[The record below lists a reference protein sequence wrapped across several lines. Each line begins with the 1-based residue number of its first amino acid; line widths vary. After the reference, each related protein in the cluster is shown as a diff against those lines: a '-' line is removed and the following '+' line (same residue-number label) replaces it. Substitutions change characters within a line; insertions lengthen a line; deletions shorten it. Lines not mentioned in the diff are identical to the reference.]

1 MNMKEKNKPVNEIRI
16 GSIRATIWGNEGSG
30 SDDSW
35 FSVTVSRL
43 FKDANDSWRSSSTF
57 RQRDIPML
65 IKALD
70 GAFTWI
76 GTDSKLVTSLEALQD
91 EVISL
96 KTQFKKQK
104 PTKKKAK

>member
-1 MNMKEKNKPVNEIRI
+1 
-16 GSIRATIWGNEGSG
+16 
-30 SDDSW
+30 
-35 FSVTVSRL
+35 
-43 FKDANDSWRSSSTF
+43 
-57 RQRDIPML
+57 ML